1 MSCNVT
7 KRFDVLLKLS
17 WDGRVEIYGVYT
29 GNYKCVYLCFSRAHL
44 Y

>member
-29 GNYKCVYLCFSRAHL
+29 GKCVYLCFSRAHL